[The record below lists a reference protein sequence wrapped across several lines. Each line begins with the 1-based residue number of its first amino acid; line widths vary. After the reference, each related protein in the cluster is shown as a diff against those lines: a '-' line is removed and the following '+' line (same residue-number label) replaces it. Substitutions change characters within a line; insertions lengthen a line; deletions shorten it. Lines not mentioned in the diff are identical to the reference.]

1 MNIGSILLIIGILV
15 LLYIVV
21 RYLVNDVNTL
31 SGIQTGTTM
40 QTIEASSLAK
50 DSSGTNQ
57 SNFAYSIWFNIDD
70 WNYRYGEPKVIFGRM
85 GHSTSS
91 STTTTDTTTTTTTEV
106 SGVSGLDP
114 CPIVVLGPIQNNLN
128 ISLAVFPSSDDAT
141 SDDIKTANGS
151 VIHTCNVANIPIQK
165 WVNLLVSVYGKTLDV
180 YIDGKLV
187 KTCVLP
193 GTAKI
198 NQDASVYVTPKGGF
212 AGWTAKFQYYPNAMD
227 PQGAWNIYKKGYGE
241 SWLSSIFGKY
251 QIKVSFME
259 NGTENNSFTI

>member
-1 MNIGSILLIIGILV
+1 MNIGSVLLIVCIII
-15 LLYIVV
+15 LLYIAV
-21 RYLVNDVNTL
+21 RYIMNDVNTL
-31 SGIQTGTTM
+31 TGVTSGTTM
-40 QTIEASSLAK
+40 QTIQASSLAS
-50 DSSGTNQ
+50 DSTGTNQ

-85 GHSTSS
+85 ASATSVQS
-91 STTTTDTTTTTTTEV
+91 GEAT
-106 SGVSGLDP
+106 GVSGLDP
-114 CPIVVLGPIQNNLN
+114 CPLVALGPIQNNIS
-128 ISLAVFPSSDDAT
+128 ISLAIFPGSDTDMP
-141 SDDIKTANGS
+141 SDDIKTPSGA

-165 WVNLLVSVYGKTLDV
+165 WVNLLISVYGRTLDI

-198 NQDASVYVTPKGGF
+198 NPDANVYVTPKGGF
-212 AGWTAKFQYYPNAMD
+212 AGWTAKFQYYPYAMD

-259 NGTENNSFTI
+259 NGNENNSFTI